1 MKYNRLKT
9 NIRICNVDGIRVYML
24 LSILHCFLI
33 RIYHNCIW
41 FRLYIRNVIEKNRAF
56 LFMVSSMQNCKS
68 ANLHSC
74 HNLQLPNLSMI
85 PGVSQQPRPLKVQ
98 FIQRKSISL
107 LSFTYF
113 KFIFHKKSQKL
124 KPNYLLLTILLMDTI
139 KYKFSTIESHAHAQ
153 CYDIQPQ

>member
-1 MKYNRLKT
+1 MKYKPKIENKTFANKTKKIILFSKIIIYYFHWPNSWNADANVFVLLSELNLCWAKGYCAKT
-9 NIRICNVDGIRVYML
+9 NIRICNVDGIRVYRL

-74 HNLQLPNLSMI
+74 HNL
-85 PGVSQQPRPLKVQ
+85 
-98 FIQRKSISL
+98 
-107 LSFTYF
+107 
-113 KFIFHKKSQKL
+113 
-124 KPNYLLLTILLMDTI
+124 
-139 KYKFSTIESHAHAQ
+139 
-153 CYDIQPQ
+153 